1 MTNREQ
7 EYKDLMVE
15 INECLNTLLY
25 QTETRE
31 TPCIVKVTE
40 TARRSTPPRV
50 TAPLLGVSGNFS
62 RRLYVVKIPHCGGCK
77 KAISDSEQPNEHR
90 GCITNLFKRN
100 SLAWKKAIYLARPV
114 LSV

>member
-25 QTETRE
+25 QTETRV
-31 TPCIVKVTE
+31 PRILVTE
-40 TARRSTPPRV
+40 TPTLRSTRV
-50 TAPLLGVSGNFS
+50 AVSLLGVSGHFS
-62 RRLYVVKIPHCGGCK
+62 RRLYVIKTPHCGGCK
-77 KAISDSEQPNEHR
+77 KVITDSEPNEHR

-100 SLAWKKAIYLARPV
+100 SLAWKKAIYLARPI
-114 LSV
+114 